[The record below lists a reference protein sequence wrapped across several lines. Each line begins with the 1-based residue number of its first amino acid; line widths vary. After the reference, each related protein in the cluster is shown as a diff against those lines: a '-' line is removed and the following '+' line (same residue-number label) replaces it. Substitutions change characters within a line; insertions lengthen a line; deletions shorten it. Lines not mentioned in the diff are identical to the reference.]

1 MNEKFL
7 AQRIL
12 VIGSSGAGKSSLST
26 ALGKIL
32 GIDVIHLDRHF
43 YQPGWKSLPP
53 DRWREDVA
61 RLVATDRWIMDGDF
75 SDTFDL
81 RFPRADAVIDLAYGR
96 YRCIFQAMKRLAF
109 ALPEGRKDLPVGCR
123 ESFDASNLKWIWSY
137 PITNRPRID
146 EAVKKWGSHLL
157 YLKFTSPRQL
167 RRWLEDTISC

>member
-1 MNEKFL
+1 MNDKFL

-53 DRWREDVA
+53 ARWREVVA

-75 SDTFDL
+75 SDTFDP
-81 RFPRADAVIDLAYGR
+81 RFPVRM
-96 YRCIFQAMKRLAF
+96 Q
-109 ALPEGRKDLPVGCR
+109 
-123 ESFDASNLKWIWSY
+123 
-137 PITNRPRID
+137 
-146 EAVKKWGSHLL
+146 
-157 YLKFTSPRQL
+157 
-167 RRWLEDTISC
+167 